1 MPDEEN
7 QTAVVSRI
15 CNFLKKSNQ
24 NFDVGPLRAFA
35 GLCGPLRAFAGL
47 CGPLRAFAGL
57 CGPLRA
63 FARNVEVL
71 FIFFRWLHISTYIQ
85 LLLTVKDYITGERS
99 SV

>member
-7 QTAVVSRI
+7 QTAAVSRI

-47 CGPLRAFAGL
+47 CSKR
-57 CGPLRA
+57 
-63 FARNVEVL
+63 
-71 FIFFRWLHISTYIQ
+71 
-85 LLLTVKDYITGERS
+85 RS
-99 SV
+99 SVYILQKVAYLYLYTVVTDR